1 MTGRSTLLLPPF
13 APNMSTP
20 TSYLCP
26 GAMELGLPGP
36 GPRTLMWSGSLCRN
50 LCSFLYPGAHRGN
63 SHWLAFLQDWQK
75 RSHGLELP
83 YCPYACNESKL
94 DSRGGRVYSARDVSA
109 KLSSCCFLSSRLVMW
124 QPQLSIN
131 LQQQGLLNLRQWVSW
146 LADASSR
153 HWKILSELTPVP

>member
-1 MTGRSTLLLPPF
+1 MTGRSTLLLLPF

-83 YCPYACNESKL
+83 YCPYACNGNKL

-146 LADASSR
+146 MADASSR